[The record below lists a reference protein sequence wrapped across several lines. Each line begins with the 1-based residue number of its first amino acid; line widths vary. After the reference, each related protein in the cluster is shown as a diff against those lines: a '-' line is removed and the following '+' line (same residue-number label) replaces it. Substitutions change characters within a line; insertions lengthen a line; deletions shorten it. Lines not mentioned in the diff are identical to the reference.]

1 MLRPKDSKKQ
11 QDKPKRP
18 IDGVPVRTRELP
30 VEVAQA
36 RLEAAADDAA
46 NEKVTRPRIE
56 AILTACKL
64 AAGELEALHRKFADI
79 TDLDLTGYSR
89 ASAIW
94 LLSGRTL
101 GLLRS
106 LLVQVEAGIGNE
118 AMITGRAIHEAS
130 RVLFALGTPD
140 ADHIVRLWLEDEG
153 RRGYVKQGMAR
164 EAGEHYET
172 ALAEAMERAGLPR
185 IASAKEKT
193 ETLYDLMSRA
203 AHNRRSSCV
212 DAVWERGRQMAYG
225 PHPSAIRRAGYT
237 AWAAS
242 MTTEVLNSVGDAL
255 RALYSQSQ
263 FFTERI
269 VPLINGIEAVRQ
281 SAPLDEQSIRSDAG
295 TS

>member
-1 MLRPKDSKKQ
+1 MTREKQ
-11 QDKPKRP
+11 QQDEPKRP
-18 IDGVPVRTRELP
+18 IDGAPIRTRELP
-30 VEVAQA
+30 TEVAQA
-36 RLEAAADDAA
+36 RLDATADDAA
-46 NEKVTRPRIE
+46 NEKAARPRID
-56 AILTACKL
+56 AVLTACKL
-64 AAGELEALHRKFADI
+64 AAHELETLHRRYAEI

-101 GLLRS
+101 GLLRA

-118 AMITGRAIHEAS
+118 VLITGRAIHEAS
-130 RVLFALGTPD
+130 RVLFAFAAPG
-140 ADHIVRLWLEDEG
+140 ADDVVRLWLEDEG
-153 RRGYVKQGMAR
+153 RTGYVKQGMAR
-164 EAGEHYET
+164 AAEERYET
-172 ALAEAMERAGLPR
+172 ALAETMQDAGLTR
-185 IASAKEKT
+185 IGSTKEKT

-212 DAVWERGRQMAYG
+212 DAVWEPGRQMAYG
-225 PHPSAIRRAGYT
+225 WNQSAIRRAGYT

-255 RALYSQSQ
+255 RALYSQPR

-269 VPLINGIEAVRQ
+269 LPLVKGIDAVRQ
-281 SAPLDEQSIRSDAG
+281 SAPLDEQSIRRESG